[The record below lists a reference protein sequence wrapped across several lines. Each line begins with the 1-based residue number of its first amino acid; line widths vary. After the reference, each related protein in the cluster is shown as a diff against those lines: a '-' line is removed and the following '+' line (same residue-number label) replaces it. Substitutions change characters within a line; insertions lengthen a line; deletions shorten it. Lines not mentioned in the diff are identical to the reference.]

1 MTSGHDVRE
10 YLGTLG
16 LTESYFIFFKKNQE
30 KKYLGDP
37 TPPED
42 QVICLFAGF
51 LTNSDMV
58 LSLLKLYLCLS

>member
-1 MTSGHDVRE
+1 MTSGYDVSE

-16 LTESYFIFFKKNQE
+16 LVKSYFFNFFGKKIEE

-42 QVICLFAGF
+42 QVI
-51 LTNSDMV
+51 
-58 LSLLKLYLCLS
+58 